1 MIPAPQR
8 RAAGAVLLAALFFA
22 IAAYQIDRPGL
33 QADELLF
40 VQGVWEGGTVALE
53 TRVFG
58 HRVPL
63 MQLAYLG
70 SLKSILYK
78 PILAAFGVSAAA
90 VRLPMVAVAAAT
102 VALTFLLLWRMA
114 GERAAWMG
122 GTLLALDP
130 TFMFTTRC
138 DWGPVAIER
147 FLAVAGLMCF
157 ERRRINLGAF
167 LFGLALWNKTTFLWT
182 LIGLAVAV
190 AAAYRRELRARLAW
204 RGAGLALL
212 CFALGAYP
220 WIRYNVRTS
229 GGTAAATARFDAS
242 DLKGKL
248 HLLRSSLEGSSLFG
262 YLVREDDGRPWP
274 RAGILPWL
282 LGIAVFWALGS
293 RDRLG
298 LFFVTLLG
306 ASWLAMAL
314 TRGAGGSAH
323 HVVLI
328 WPWPHC
334 LLALA
339 GSHWPR
345 RFSIALVL
353 AAALN
358 AGVIARHY
366 ALLEKAGAN
375 PPWSEA
381 VYDMTKE
388 VLAQQPAGVFVND
401 WGIVEPLLFASRGKL
416 RMELSTDPAR
426 AVEDLAARPGWIFV
440 SHTDALQEFPNV
452 NARWKRPLRGYR
464 RVQVMPPVRDRQRV
478 PVYEVFRFEPLP
490 RTTR

>member
-1 MIPAPQR
+1 MIAAPQR
-8 RAAGAVLLAALFFA
+8 RALGALLLAALFFA

-70 SLKSILYK
+70 SLKSILYQ
-78 PILAAFGVSAAA
+78 PIFAAFGVSAAA
-90 VRLPMVAVAAAT
+90 VRLPMVAIAAVT
-102 VALTFLLLWRMA
+102 VALTFLLLWRLA

-122 GTLLALDP
+122 GVLLALDP
-130 TFMFTTRC
+130 AFVFTTRC

-147 FLAVAGLMCF
+147 LLAVAGLMCF
-157 ERRRINLGAF
+157 ERRRVNLGAF

-182 LIGLAVAV
+182 LIGLAAAV
-190 AAAYRRELRARLAW
+190 AAAYPREVRARITL
-204 RGAGLALL
+204 RTAGVALL
-212 CFALGAYP
+212 CFAAGAYP
-220 WIRYNVRTS
+220 WIRYNVRS
-229 GGTAAATARFDAS
+229 RGGTAAATAKFDAS
-242 DLKGKL
+242 DLRGKL
-248 HLLRSSLEGSSLFG
+248 FQLRSSLEGTSLYG
-262 YLVREDDGRPWP
+262 YLVRDGDGRPWP

-282 LGIAVFWALGS
+282 VAMAAAWALGS

-306 ASWLAMAL
+306 VSWLAMAL

-323 HVVLI
+323 HAVLV

-345 RFSIALVL
+345 RFSAALVL
-353 AAALN
+353 GAALN

-366 ALLEKAGAN
+366 VLLEKMGAA
-375 PPWSEA
+375 PPWSDA
-381 VYDMTKE
+381 VYEMTSQ
-388 VLAQQPAGVFVND
+388 VLAQRPVGVFVND
-401 WGIVEPLLFASRGKL
+401 WGMVEPLLLASRGTL
-416 RMELSTDPAR
+416 RMEMSTHPALPAGR
-426 AVEDLAARPGWIFV
+426 LAARPGWIFV
-440 SHTDALQEFPNV
+440 SHTDALQQFPNV
-452 NARWKRPLRGYR
+452 NARWKQVPGFE
-464 RVQVMPPVRDRQRV
+464 RVMVTPPIRDRQRT
-478 PVYEVFRFEPLP
+478 PVYEIFRFKPAAP
-490 RTTR
+490 AR

>member
-1 MIPAPQR
+1 VTSALQR
-8 RAAGAVLLAALFFA
+8 RALGALVLAALFFA
-22 IAAYQIDRPGL
+22 VAAYQIDRPGL

-40 VQGVWEGGTVALE
+40 AQGVWERGTVVLE

-63 MQLAYLG
+63 MQLPYLG
-70 SLKSILYK
+70 SLKSILYQ
-78 PILAAFGVSAAA
+78 PVFAAFGVSAAA

-102 VALTFLLLWRMA
+102 VALTFLLLWHMA

-122 GTLLALDP
+122 GALLALDP
-130 TFMFTTRC
+130 AFVFTTRC

-147 FLAVAGLMCF
+147 FLAVAGLWCF
-157 ERRRINLGAF
+157 ERRRIHSGAF

-182 LIGLAVAV
+182 LIGLAAAV
-190 AAAYRRELRARLAW
+190 AAAYHREARARIPL
-204 RGAGLALL
+204 RTAGVAMI

-220 WIRYNVRTS
+220 WIRYNVRTG
-229 GGTAAATARFDAS
+229 GGTAAETAHFDAS

-248 HLLRSSLEGSSLFG
+248 LLLHSSLEGTTLYG
-262 YLVREDDGRPWP
+262 YLVRDGDGRPWP

-282 LGIAVFWALGS
+282 LGMAVAWALAS

-306 ASWLAMAL
+306 ASWLCMAL

-328 WPWPHC
+328 WPWPQC

-339 GSHWPR
+339 AAHWPR
-345 RFSIALVL
+345 RFTVAL
-353 AAALN
+353 AIGAALN

-366 ALLEKAGAN
+366 ALLEKKGADT
-375 PPWSEA
+375 PWSEA
-381 VYDMTKE
+381 VYEMTNQ
-388 VLAQQPAGVFVND
+388 VLAQKPAGVFVND
-401 WGIVEPLLFASRGKL
+401 WGIVEPLLLASRGTL
-416 RMELSTDPAR
+416 RMEFSARPALPH
-426 AVEDLAARPGWIFV
+426 AQLAARSGWIFV
-440 SHTDALQEFPNV
+440 GHTDGQQQFPNA
-452 NARWKRPLRGYR
+452 NAPWKRVPGFE
-464 RVQVMPPVRDRQRV
+464 RVMVTPPIRDRQRV
-478 PVYEVFRFEPLP
+478 PVYEVFRFQPLP
-490 RTTR
+490 KATR